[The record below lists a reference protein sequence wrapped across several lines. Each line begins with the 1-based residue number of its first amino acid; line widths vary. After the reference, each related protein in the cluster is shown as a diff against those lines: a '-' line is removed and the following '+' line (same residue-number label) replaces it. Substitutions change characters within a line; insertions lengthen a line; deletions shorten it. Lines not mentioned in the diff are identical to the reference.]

1 MELTA
6 LEQRNRPEW
15 AFHNLM
21 RAHRLAHC
29 SLFEQLGLRDVGQP
43 MLLFLLDDAGCD
55 GRECTQKGL
64 CSALRLS
71 ASTVT
76 ASVKSLERHGYVR
89 RHSDERDMR
98 RNIVEITDS
107 GREIAR
113 LCRRAFADIDEA
125 MYRGFSEAE
134 RRQITGLFARMA
146 DNLLTLSQEGNS
158 ESKEVCRCSE
168 NSSNL

>member
-1 MELTA
+1 METTE
-6 LEQRNRPEW
+6 LEQSDRPEW

-43 MLLFLLDDAGCD
+43 MLLFLLDDARRD
-55 GRECTQKGL
+55 GRGCTQKGL

-89 RHSDERDMR
+89 RHADERDMR
-98 RNIVEITDS
+98 CNIVEITDA

-113 LCRRAFADIDEA
+113 VCRRAFSNIDEA
-125 MYRGFSEAE
+125 MYHGFSEAE
-134 RRQITGLFARMA
+134 RRQITGLFERMA
-146 DNLLTLSQEGNS
+146 DNLLTFSREGNS
-158 ESKEVCRCSE
+158 ESEEVCKCSE
-168 NSSNL
+168 NSSNS

>member
-1 MELTA
+1 METTE
-6 LEQRNRPEW
+6 LEQSDRPEW

-43 MLLFLLDDAGCD
+43 MLLFLLDDARRD
-55 GRECTQKGL
+55 GRGCTQKGL

-89 RHSDERDMR
+89 RHADERDMR
-98 RNIVEITDS
+98 CNIVEITDGCAAAPS
-107 GREIAR
+107 PTSTRPCTAASPKPSAGRLPDCSSAWQTIFSRSPAR
-113 LCRRAFADIDEA
+113 AIRNQRRYANVPKTL
-125 MYRGFSEAE
+125 
-134 RRQITGLFARMA
+134 QIHKGL
-146 DNLLTLSQEGNS
+146 
-158 ESKEVCRCSE
+158 
-168 NSSNL
+168 

>member
-1 MELTA
+1 M
-6 LEQRNRPEW
+6 R
-15 AFHNLM
+15 FHNLM

-29 SLFEQLGLRDVGQP
+29 SLFDRLGLRDVGQP
-43 MLLFLLDDAGCD
+43 MILFILDDARRD
-55 GRECTQKGL
+55 GRQCTQKGL

-76 ASVKSLERHGYVR
+76 ASIQSLERHGYVR

-107 GREIAR
+107 GMETAR
-113 LCRRAFADIDEA
+113 MCRRAFKDIDEA
-125 MYRGFSEAE
+125 TYRGFSEPE

-146 DNLLTLSQEGNS
+146 ENLLAFSSEGNS
-158 ESKEVCRCSE
+158 DSEEVCKCSE
-168 NSSNL
+168 SS